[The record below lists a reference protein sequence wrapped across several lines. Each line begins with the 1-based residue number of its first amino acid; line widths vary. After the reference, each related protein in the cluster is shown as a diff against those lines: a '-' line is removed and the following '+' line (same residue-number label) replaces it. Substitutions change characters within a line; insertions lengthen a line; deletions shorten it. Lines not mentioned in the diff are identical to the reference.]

1 MLPMEKAYWFRFYP
15 TPEQ

>member
-1 MLPMEKAYWFRFYP
+1 MEKAYWFRFYP